1 MNAILT
7 IVAAFVGLWPESM
20 VRVVSRVAGTI
31 WALFIPY
38 RRRVVRE
45 NLALAF
51 PDATP
56 AERRRIER
64 DAYVHLVQTLL
75 EFIRIR
81 RYTKRGYGDFVEARG
96 AEHLLG
102 ARDGKKGA
110 LVLTGHLGS
119 FELVVAATID
129 TFAPVSLVVKPF
141 APGVDRFVNDTRRG
155 AGVKVIPAAGA
166 VKPVLK
172 ALKNNETVVFA
183 LDQNATRSIGVFV
196 DFFGKSA
203 CTMTGLAVIA
213 ERTGATVVGVKPF
226 RDGHRHVVE
235 ISEPIPFERK
245 ATRAETVHHMTQR
258 YTEWIEAAIRRHP
271 AQWFWTHKRFRT
283 RPLEERLKAQNSS

>member
-1 MNAILT
+1 MNLLLT
-7 IVAAFVGLWPESM
+7 MVAAFVGLWPESL
-20 VRVVSRVAGTI
+20 VRVVARVAGTI
-31 WALFIPY
+31 WAVAIPY
-38 RRRVVRE
+38 RHGVVNE

-56 AERRRIER
+56 AERRRLAR
-64 DAYVHLVQTLL
+64 GAYVHLVQTLL

-81 RYTKRGYGDFVEARG
+81 RYVRRGFGDFVEAHG
-96 AEHLLG
+96 AENLLNTRAG
-102 ARDGKKGA
+102 GKGA

-119 FELVVAATID
+119 FELVVAATTD
-129 TFAPVSLVVKPF
+129 KFAPVSLVVKPF
-141 APGVDRFVNDTRRG
+141 TAGVDRFVNDTRRG
-155 AGVKVIPAAGA
+155 AGIGVIPAAGA

-213 ERTGATVVGVKPF
+213 ERTGAPVVGVKPY
-226 RDGHRHVVE
+226 RDGKRHVVE
-235 ISEPIPFERK
+235 ISEPIPFEPQ
-245 ATRAETVHHMTQR
+245 ATRAETVRHMTQR
-258 YTEWIEAAIRRHP
+258 YTEWIEAALRRHP
-271 AQWFWTHKRFRT
+271 EQWFWTHKRFRT
-283 RPLEERLKAQNSS
+283 RPLEERLARKE